1 MNFTE
6 PPISVFRTYKDI
18 VDRKEREE
26 QEDDTVDA
34 EDWKF
39 TVGVRQEIEIGGRKM
54 KMEGTDGEIYTGD
67 VVRQMFESR
76 RWRPE
81 SYTWLG
87 YTKDANRGVE
97 EVGIPHK
104 SLFRHSALFGVTG
117 FGKSTVMKNMML
129 QWMHAGWGLC
139 FIDPKGEDSVDMLK
153 TLPEHRKDDIIWSEP
168 GTTEYGGAVGFNY
181 FDTMAEPGTKE
192 QKEEATLLTKDF
204 VDIIKEDL
212 QGGPRGDD
220 WLPKMGGISRA
231 IIQQLVLAEEEYTII
246 DFYKILNSN
255 AEKEA
260 FLDMYGQNLDEIQ
273 RDYIENLNPDDM
285 EVKPLID
292 KVQELATTEVIR
304 EVIANDGSGI
314 SISEIV
320 ENGKILIMNTSNL
333 EDEQKLVSSA
343 VARRVWSTIKAR
355 SDTPMPER
363 TPFYLCIDEFDDV
376 TMNRDEEPDYLKI
389 EKILSK
395 ARSLRLSVLLA
406 NQQPSQ
412 LSESIREAVYGN
424 CDNLFTFNPGEF
436 QDASDL
442 SKGIG
447 DIEQRQLLDLGA
459 YKILGKVTIDEE
471 KTDALL
477 INTFPEYP
485 PLRSDEDA
493 DAIVTDSMDR
503 YGSRKVRDTAN
514 LDQYGVVRFQE
525 EGESETIEYE
535 NGTISQLHVF
545 TAITAEAAVE
555 QVEID
560 GKDDWVSDDALRTAF
575 ERHFPDVDYSKV
587 KSALIRP
594 SVGKF
599 LESAEEN
606 GIEFFRT
613 TESGKQYLIPSGKS
627 EEFSRLS
634 RDSLFYLSKIGYL
647 MMYPLTQQEQHYFQG
662 VGKPPIS
669 PTEDGNTISEAKEL
683 FRALEQSYS
692 DIAERFADKEIMVRP
707 VDNPYENA
715 REIVKSLSL
724 SGKRHCLF
732 VVGDEKLPN
741 GKFPREALTEI
752 LSEDPPLAKSISDEK
767 REFYISNKNIT
778 LQNGGFPLYRGED
791 ISWNEIDSGGLI
803 ATQNDGKTVGEV
815 KSYSDIEDATFAER
829 FELYVEPRTIED
841 DNGDEKDVFVVVED
855 DEDIGTYDSV
865 EEVLED
871 GFSVIREPF
880 YPEQIYRNPSAA
892 PGRDEWDIL
901 EVPKDGEPKFYIE

>member
-1 MNFTE
+1 MNFTKQ
-6 PPISVFRTYKDI
+6 PISVYRKYKEI
-18 VDRKEREE
+18 VERKERV
-26 QEDDTVDA
+26 QEDDDTISAD
-34 EDWKF
+34 EWKF

-76 RWRPE
+76 RWRPK

-117 FGKSTVMKNMML
+117 FGKSTVMKNLIL

-139 FIDPKGEDSVDMLK
+139 FIDPKGEDSIDMLK
-153 TLPEHRKDDIIWSEP
+153 TLPEHRKDDVIWSEP

-181 FDTMAEPGTKE
+181 FDTMAESGTKA
-192 QKEEATLLTKDF
+192 QKEEAKLLTKDF

-231 IIQQLVLAEEEYTII
+231 IVEQLVLANEEYTII

-260 FLDMYGQNLDEIQ
+260 FLDMYGQNLDDIQ
-273 RDYIENLNPDDM
+273 REYIENLNPDDR
-285 EVKPLID
+285 EISPLIE

-320 ENGKILIMNTSNL
+320 EEGKILIMNTSNL
-333 EDEQKLVSSA
+333 EDEQKIVSSA
-343 VARRVWSTIKAR
+343 VARRIWSTIKAR
-355 SDTPMPER
+355 SDVPMPER

-376 TMNRDEEPDYLKI
+376 TMNRDEDPDYLKI

-412 LSESIREAVYGN
+412 LSESVREAVYGN

-485 PLRSDEDA
+485 PLRSEEDA
-493 DAIVTDSMDR
+493 DKIVTDSMNK
-503 YGSRKVRDTAN
+503 YGSKKVRDTAN

-525 EGESETIEYE
+525 KGESETIEYG
-535 NGTISQLHVF
+535 NGEISQLHVF

-555 QVEID
+555 RMEID
-560 GKDDWVSDDALRTAF
+560 GKDDWVSDDAIRTVF
-575 ERHFPDVDYSKV
+575 ERHFPDADYSNI
-587 KSALIRP
+587 KSGLIRP

-599 LESAEEN
+599 LESTEEN

-613 TESGKQYLIPSGKS
+613 TESGKQYLIPSGQS
-627 EEFSRLS
+627 DEFSRLS
-634 RDSLFYLSKIGYL
+634 RDSLLFLSKIGYL

-669 PTEDGNTISEAKEL
+669 PTEDGDTISEAKEL
-683 FRALEQSYS
+683 FKALEQSYS
-692 DIAERFADKEIMVRP
+692 GIAERFQDKEIMVRP

-715 REIVKSLSL
+715 RKIVKSLSI

-732 VVGDEKLPN
+732 VVNDEKLPN
-741 GKFPREALTEI
+741 GMLPREALSEI
-752 LSEDPPLAKSISDEK
+752 LSDDPPLAKSIDGEK
-767 REFYISNKNIT
+767 REFYTSDTNIT
-778 LQNGGFPLYRGED
+778 LKNGGFPLHRGKE
-791 ISWNEIDSGGLI
+791 ITWNETEDGGLI
-803 ATQNDGKTVGEV
+803 VTQDDGTLVGEV
-815 KSYSDIEDATFAER
+815 ESHDDIVNGTPPEN
-829 FELYVEPRTIED
+829 FELYVEPRTVED
-841 DNGDEKDVFVVVED
+841 ENNNEEVVYVVVED
-855 DEDIGTYDSV
+855 DEDIGTYNSMED
-865 EEVLED
+865 VLED
-871 GFSVIREPF
+871 GFKRVREPF
-880 YPEQIYRNPSAA
+880 YPEEIYRNPSAA
-892 PGRDEWDIL
+892 PGRDKWDIL
-901 EVPKDGEPKFYIE
+901 EIPKDGEPKFYI